1 MKKLLQI
8 TLALTLTS
16 FAAGC
21 HDASKDIE
29 KFADRMCACKD
40 ATCGEK
46 VLNDFASWAKD
57 NKNARGDQ
65 DKATKAAERIG
76 KCAIESGVTL
86 DKLQDAL
93 KDLQ

>member
-46 VLNDFASWAKD
+46 VLNDFAQWAKD
-57 NKNARGDQ
+57 NKNARGDEE
-65 DKATKAAERIG
+65 KAAKHAERIG
-76 KCAIESGVTL
+76 KCAIESGVSL
-86 DKLQDAL
+86 DKLQSAL
-93 KDLQ
+93 SGI

>member
-29 KFADRMCACKD
+29 KFADRACACKD
-40 ATCGEK
+40 AACAEK
-46 VLNDFASWAKD
+46 VINEFADWAKD
-57 NKNARGDQ
+57 NKDARGDK
-65 DKATKAAERIG
+65 DRAAKAATRIG
-76 KCAIESGVTL
+76 TCVIQAGMPL
-86 DKLQDAL
+86 DKLESAMNAL
-93 KDLQ
+93 Q

>member
-21 HDASKDIE
+21 HDASKDLE

-40 ATCGEK
+40 AACGEK
-46 VLNDFASWAKD
+46 TLDDFAAWVKD
-57 NKNARGDQ
+57 NKNARGDHE
-65 DKATKAAERIG
+65 KANKAAERIG
-76 KCAIESGVTL
+76 KCAIESGVSL
-86 DKLQDAL
+86 EKLQSAL
-93 KDLQ
+93 GGL

>member
-1 MKKLLQI
+1 MKKLLKI

-65 DKATKAAERIG
+65 DRATKAAERIG
-76 KCAIESGVTL
+76 KCAIESGVSL
-86 DKLQDAL
+86 DKLQSAL
-93 KDLQ
+93 SGIE

>member
-8 TLALTLTS
+8 TFALTLTS

-29 KFADRMCACKD
+29 KYADKMCACKD
-40 ATCGEK
+40 AACGEK
-46 VLNDFASWAKD
+46 VLNDFASWIKD

-65 DKATKAAERIG
+65 DKAAKAAERIG
-76 KCAIESGVTL
+76 KCAIESGVSL
-86 DKLQDAL
+86 DKLQSAL
-93 KDLQ
+93 SGL

>member
-1 MKKLLQI
+1 MKKLIQI

-29 KFADRMCACKD
+29 KYADQMCACKD
-40 ATCGEK
+40 AACGEK
-46 VLNDFASWAKD
+46 VLDNFATWIKD

-76 KCAIESGVTL
+76 KCAIESGVSL
-86 DKLQDAL
+86 EKLQSAL
-93 KDLQ
+93 AGM